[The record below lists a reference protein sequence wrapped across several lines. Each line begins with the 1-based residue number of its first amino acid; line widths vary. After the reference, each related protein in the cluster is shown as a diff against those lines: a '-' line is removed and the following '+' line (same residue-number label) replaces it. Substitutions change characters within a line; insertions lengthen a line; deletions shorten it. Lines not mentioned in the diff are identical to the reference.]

1 MADICMCS
9 GMGCP
14 MKDRC
19 WRHLA
24 PASEYQS
31 YFMQVPIDTHGKC
44 EYYWEVKDDSRS
56 NK

>member
-14 MKDRC
+14 MEDSC

-24 PASEYQS
+24 PVAEYQS

-44 EYYWEVKDDSRS
+44 KYYQEVKNDSRS
-56 NK
+56 DK

>member
-24 PASEYQS
+24 PVTEYQS
-31 YFMQVPIDTHGKC
+31 YFTEVPIDKHSKC
-44 EYYWEVKDDSRS
+44 KYYWEVKDDSRS
-56 NK
+56 DK